1 MVGIREPPYQ
11 RDGGQG
17 MRQNCENQ
25 SSRNVQSVV
34 TPQGANTV
42 SANTRFQTRD
52 RTVRTIALDNE

>member
-17 MRQNCENQ
+17 MRQNHVNQ
-25 SSRNVQSVV
+25 SSRNMQSLV

-42 SANTRFQTRD
+42 SETPDSRPETGQSGP
-52 RTVRTIALDNE
+52 LDNE